1 MLDFSKVR
9 LRPGGGNFS
18 ACLFFGCCG
27 PNFSFHFYLLFTC
40 LPSIPSEGILRRNGY
55 TRHNCLNDLDNI
67 GTNLLLLV
75 YMQKASFVRARRGR
89 VLKILK
95 NGTI

>member
-9 LRPGGGNFS
+9 PRPGGGHFS
-18 ACLFFGCCG
+18 PCLFFGCCG
-27 PNFSFHFYLLFTC
+27 PNFSFHFYLLFTF

-67 GTNLLLLV
+67 GTSLLLLV